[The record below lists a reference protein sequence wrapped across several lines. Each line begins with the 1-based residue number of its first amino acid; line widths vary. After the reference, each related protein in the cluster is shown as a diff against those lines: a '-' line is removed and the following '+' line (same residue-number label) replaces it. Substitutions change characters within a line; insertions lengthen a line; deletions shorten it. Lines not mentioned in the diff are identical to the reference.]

1 VASCLRSI
9 DGGVSITVRVQPGA
23 SREGIVGLYGD
34 AVKIALTA
42 PAVDGKAN
50 DALIR
55 CLAALLQVPRM
66 SVEIAAGHT
75 SRSKI
80 VRVTGITEQ
89 EAVQRLGVT
98 AAV

>member
-1 VASCLRSI
+1 MS
-9 DGGVSITVRVQPGA
+9 VRVQPGA
-23 SREGIVGLYGD
+23 SRDGVVGLYGD

-55 CLAALLQVPRM
+55 CLAVLLQVPRL
-66 SVEIAAGHT
+66 SVTIASGHT

-80 VRVTGITEQ
+80 VRVMGLTEA
-89 EAVQRLGVT
+89 EAVQRLGIT
-98 AAV
+98 AAG